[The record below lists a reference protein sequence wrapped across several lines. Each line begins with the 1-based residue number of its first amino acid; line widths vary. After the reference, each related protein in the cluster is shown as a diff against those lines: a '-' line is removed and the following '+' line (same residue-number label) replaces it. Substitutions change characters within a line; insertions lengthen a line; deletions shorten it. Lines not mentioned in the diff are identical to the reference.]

1 MQEIP
6 GGNKIDRDRRVHV
19 YRKSTM
25 APTAQGKI
33 YRVSELTREIKQVLE
48 MSFPRL
54 WVEGEISN
62 FKRHSSGHLYFTLKD
77 EGSQISCAMWR
88 FRANGLL
95 FEPRDGMQVLVE
107 GEVQVYEKG
116 GYYQLIVHQIQ
127 PAGVGALQL
136 RFEQLKQKLRAEGLF
151 EEVHKKALPEYP
163 ERVGVVTSPTGA
175 AIRDIISVIR
185 RRFPSVEILLYPVR
199 VQGEGAAEEIARA
212 IREFNIYGQVDV
224 LIVGRGGGSLED
236 LWAFNEEEVARAIF
250 ESRIPVIS
258 AVGHEVDFSIAD
270 FVADRRAPTPSAAAE
285 MAVKDRLELLG
296 VLRYY
301 QEKLAGLLLQ
311 RLKHTRERIQAIQN
325 SYAFRKPGDLIYQKM
340 LRVDE
345 LERLLQQ
352 SLGHSLALRRQR
364 LDALRLQLEA
374 LNPAAILRRGY
385 SITFKNGQ
393 IVKDVNQLDVL
404 DIVQVQ
410 LARGQFL
417 SQVQL
422 LGSSEEKIEQ
432 GKKINL

>member
-151 EEVHKKALPEYP
+151 EEIHKKALPEYP

>member
-1 MQEIP
+1 
-6 GGNKIDRDRRVHV
+6 
-19 YRKSTM
+19 M
-25 APTAQGKI
+25 AQTAQVKI

-77 EGSQISCAMWR
+77 EGSQINCAMWR

-95 FEPRDGMQVLVE
+95 FEPQDGMQVLVE

-127 PAGVGALQL
+127 PAGIGALQM

-151 EEVHKKALPEYP
+151 EEAHKKPLPAFP

-175 AIRDIISVIR
+175 AIRDIISVVR
-185 RRFPSVEILLYPVR
+185 RRFPAVEIILYPVR

-212 IREFNIYGQVDV
+212 IREFNDYGQVDV

-236 LWAFNEEEVARAIF
+236 LWAFNEEVVARAIF

-285 MAVKDRLELLG
+285 MAVKDRVELLG
-296 VLRYY
+296 GLRYY
-301 QEKLAGLLLQ
+301 QEKLASLLLNRVQ
-311 RLKHTRERIQAIQN
+311 QSRERIQAIQN

-340 LRVDE
+340 LQVDE
-345 LERLLQQ
+345 LERALQR
-352 SLGHSLALRRQR
+352 SLQHFLALRRQR
-364 LDALRLQLEA
+364 LDSLRLQLDA
-374 LNPAAILRRGY
+374 LNPTAILQRGY
-385 SITFKNGQ
+385 SITFKDGQ
-393 IVKDVNQLDVL
+393 IVRDIDQLQVL
-404 DIVQVQ
+404 DIVQVR

-417 SQVQL
+417 SQVQM

-432 GKKINL
+432 GKKVNL

>member
-1 MQEIP
+1 
-6 GGNKIDRDRRVHV
+6 
-19 YRKSTM
+19 M
-25 APTAQGKI
+25 AQTAQVKI

-77 EGSQISCAMWR
+77 EGSQINCAMWR

-95 FEPRDGMQVLVE
+95 FEPQDGMQVLVE

-127 PAGVGALQL
+127 PAGIGALQM

-151 EEVHKKALPEYP
+151 EEAHKKPLPAFP

-175 AIRDIISVIR
+175 AIRDIISVVR
-185 RRFPSVEILLYPVR
+185 RRFPAVEIILYPVR

-212 IREFNIYGQVDV
+212 IREFNDYGQVDV

-236 LWAFNEEEVARAIF
+236 LWAFNEEVVARAIF

-285 MAVKDRLELLG
+285 MAVKDRVELLG

-301 QEKLAGLLLQ
+301 QEKLASLLLNRVQ
-311 RLKHTRERIQAIQN
+311 QSRERIQAIQN

-340 LRVDE
+340 LQVDE
-345 LERLLQQ
+345 LERALQR
-352 SLGHSLALRRQR
+352 SLQHFLALRRQR
-364 LDALRLQLEA
+364 LDSLRLQLDA
-374 LNPAAILRRGY
+374 LNPTAILQRGY
-385 SITFKNGQ
+385 SITFKDGQ
-393 IVKDVNQLDVL
+393 IVRDIDQLQVL
-404 DIVQVQ
+404 DIVQVR

-417 SQVQL
+417 SQVQM

-432 GKKINL
+432 GKKVNL